1 MFALPL
7 TKQGTTATS
16 SPKKTTTNQIP
27 SKPHHLFPRPP
38 KKTTSHS
45 SPSNHGMDQVQSIGT
60 PILCLEFGTNAHW
73 RRLNIWWCIT
83 NQVQRPHRFRWILE
97 ARLSQPMAR
106 HVGMV
111 FWCFVS
117 FIPVR
122 WTRPRTSNDQPAVLV
137 ASRFKFQVISL
148 HSPGMVFQFGGN
160 SVDGLMWLDGLLS
173 KAWLTPKQSLSV
185 FAKEEKIIYLSS

>member
-38 KKTTSHS
+38 KKKTTSHS

-122 WTRPRTSNDQPAVLV
+122 WTLPKTSNDQPAVLV

-148 HSPGMVFQFGGN
+148 HSPGMV
-160 SVDGLMWLDGLLS
+160 SSLVEILLM
-173 KAWLTPKQSLSV
+173 A
-185 FAKEEKIIYLSS
+185 